1 MTDAQV
7 QLIYRGDTWL
17 AKRFVTPEAAAAFA
31 VRAQRAAAEAGE
43 LTLMQDQTCAF
54 TARNDEGRRVRTL
67 GVMAAIADPIGR
79 VGVWAGVIAQYRST
93 PAKAAACA
101 LGDPAVAVYWD
112 PARARGGG
120 RDLQRVARAAARVL
134 HARTFG
140 YSPEEHDVLLAE
152 FATRKTRPLTRVL
165 VQASVDT
172 LAAASALYQV
182 QRADVAVE
190 LIKLA
195 AALEPAGERG

>member
-17 AKRFVTPEAAAAFA
+17 AKRFITPAAAAAFA
-31 VRAQRAAAEAGE
+31 AKAQRAAAEAGE
-43 LTLMQDQTCAF
+43 LTLMQDQTDPF
-54 TARNDEGRRVRTL
+54 SARNAEGRRMLTL
-67 GVMAAIADPIGR
+67 GVMVAIADPIGR

-112 PARARGGG
+112 PARTRGGS
-120 RDLQRVARAAARVL
+120 RDLRRVARAAARVL

-140 YSPEEHDVLLAE
+140 YPPEEHDVLLAE
-152 FATRKTRPLTRVL
+152 FATRKIRPLTRVL
-165 VQASVDT
+165 VRASVDT

-182 QRADVAVE
+182 QRADVAIE

-195 AALEPAGERG
+195 ATIEPPKAGG

>member
-7 QLIYRGDTWL
+7 QLIYRGDIWR
-17 AKRFVTPEAAAAFA
+17 AKRFVAPEEAMAFGA
-31 VRAQRAAAEAGE
+31 KAQRAAAEAGE
-43 LTLMQDQTCAF
+43 LTLMREQVGPF
-54 TARNDEGRRVRTL
+54 VARNEGGRRAWTM
-67 GVMAAIADPIGR
+67 GVLVAIADPIGR
-79 VGVWAGVIAQYRST
+79 VGVWVSTAAQYRLT

-112 PARARGGG
+112 ATRTRGGS
-120 RDLQRVARAAARVL
+120 RDLRRVACAAARVL

-140 YSPEEHDVLLAE
+140 YPPEERDVLLAE
-152 FATRKTRPLTRVL
+152 FATHKTRPPTRVIL
-165 VQASVDT
+165 QASVET

-182 QRADVAVE
+182 RRADVAVE

-195 AALEPAGERG
+195 ATLEPAGEGG